1 MGQIGSCPQFEAQG
15 ITFIIKSHVIE
26 SLSYT
31 WQDTQVFLSL
41 QDRHPLSSCISCA
54 CQLLL
59 SRPKMGQIGSCP
71 QLEAQG
77 FTFIKKCPV
86 IESLSCIWQDTQI
99 FWCLQDESLFSSWC
113 SCACQSLLLQ
123 PKLGQIGS
131 YPQFE
136 AQGITFITKSPVIES
151 LSFTWQDTQVFFS
164 LQDRKPLISWISCA
178 CQ

>member
-1 MGQIGSCPQFEAQG
+1 
-15 ITFIIKSHVIE
+15 
-26 SLSYT
+26 
-31 WQDTQVFLSL
+31 
-41 QDRHPLSSCISCA
+41 
-54 CQLLL
+54 
-59 SRPKMGQIGSCP
+59 
-71 QLEAQG
+71 
-77 FTFIKKCPV
+77 
-86 IESLSCIWQDTQI
+86 
-99 FWCLQDESLFSSWC
+99 
-113 SCACQSLLLQ
+113 LQ